1 MLGKIFILSIL
12 ISNILS
18 KKLFNGIENNQQII
32 LSEST
37 NSTVKV
43 KCFYL
48 SGLSNVYNLIDLKYP
63 ILGEDDY
70 ETKSNNTTIYFN
82 FCGNVNFQYCNESK
96 GQVIS
101 MTNDECK
108 VEAGPIEEGN
118 EWKEM
123 IENVNENN
131 INEAGVIIK
140 LNAGEKC
147 DNTTRKMTFKM
158 HCDNNKDK
166 YKEEYK
172 KFNIKE
178 VHFNESSCENEI
190 IFESYYACPLLDFYL
205 IWRKLQE
212 MRILTTIIFVVV
224 GIFLLFFGLKFQ
236 KINIFILTLLTSII
250 ILFVLILQYMI
261 PSGGNREIF
270 FWLTLVISIILGVLI
285 SYIFVDNLQTLL
297 AIILGI
303 LGGYISGSLIYSFF
317 LSQITW
323 HPKIIYILSLGVC
336 MLGIFFLTYCLL
348 IHIMIFVTAII
359 GSYLIMRACTFWFG
373 HYPEESRLIDLITNG
388 ENNAFN
394 EIMNTS
400 FLIYIII
407 WGVLVIGGI
416 IFQYKMFSHE
426 KIIENKKEKTGDDA
440 LTFINDSNEQK
451 NNNI

>member
-18 KKLFNGIENNQQII
+18 KKLFNGIENTQPII
-32 LSEST
+32 LSDST

-63 ILGEDDY
+63 ILGEEDY
-70 ETKSNNTTIYFN
+70 ETKIDNYTKIYFN
-82 FCGNVNFQYCNESK
+82 FCGNVNLQYCNESK

-101 MTNDECK
+101 VTNDTCI

-123 IENVNENN
+123 LENVNESN
-131 INEAGVIIK
+131 INESGVIIK

-147 DNTTRKMTFKM
+147 NNSTRKMTFKM

-166 YKEEYK
+166 YKEEYH

-178 VHFNESSCENEI
+178 AHFNVSSCENEI
-190 IFESYYACPLLDFYL
+190 IFESYSACPLLDFYL

-212 MRILTTIIFVVV
+212 MRVVSTIIFVVV

-303 LGGYISGSLIYSFF
+303 LGGYISGYLIYSIF
-317 LSQITW
+317 LSHITW
-323 HPKIIYILSLGVC
+323 HPQIVYILTLGVC
-336 MLGIFFLTYCLL
+336 MLAIFFLTYCLL

-359 GSYLIMRACTFWFG
+359 GGYLIMRACTFWFG

-388 ENNAFN
+388 EDNAYK

-407 WGVLVIGGI
+407 WVVLVIGGI
-416 IFQYKMFSHE
+416 IFQYKMFSNE
-426 KIIENKKEKTGDDA
+426 KIIENRKEKSGDDA
-440 LTFINDSNEQK
+440 LTFINDSNEEK
-451 NNNI
+451 K